1 MENTKE
7 NMNENMNGNVL
18 ARRSDELREIRI
30 IPDYTEMAAGSV
42 LVCCGRTRVLC
53 TASVQ
58 EGVPP
63 FLKGKGTGWLTAEYA
78 MLPGA
83 TPQRKQRDGVK
94 KDGRSVEIQRLIGRS
109 LRAAC
114 DLTRMGERTI
124 YIDCDVLQADG
135 GTRTASITGGFVAL
149 CLAVD
154 RLIKEGRMQ
163 DSPIVRQVA
172 AISVGIVDR
181 VCTLDLEYAQDS
193 RAEVDMNIVMTRDA
207 KGGMGFVEVQ
217 GTGEH
222 GCYSRDELNRL
233 LDLGEKG
240 VRELMQAQL
249 DALGERASVLF
260 KKPRLV
266 LASNNFGKLRELR
279 AMLGDRFDVCSM
291 REMGISV
298 DVEENGET
306 FEENAL
312 IKAEALM
319 KLTGCATL
327 ADDSGLC
334 VDALGGRPGVHSA
347 RYCGVHGDDE
357 ANNQLLL
364 KELENVADENRTA
377 RYAAAVALCRPGHA
391 PLLAHGSCEG
401 RILREYAGEGG
412 FGYDPLFYSSDLN
425 MSFGLASAEAKN
437 GISHRAR
444 AIAAL
449 IEKLEAEE

>member
-1 MENTKE
+1 MEMLRKSN
-7 NMNENMNGNVL
+7 
-18 ARRSDELREIRI
+18 ELREIKI
-30 IPDYTEMAAGSV
+30 IPDFTEMAAGSV
-42 LVCCGRTRVLC
+42 LICCGKTRVLC

-114 DLTRMGERTI
+114 DFSRMGERTV
-124 YIDCDVLQADG
+124 YIDCDVIQADG
-135 GTRTASITGGFVAL
+135 GTRTASITGAFVAL

-154 RLIKEGRMQ
+154 KLIKEGKMQ

-181 VCTLDLEYAQDS
+181 VPTLDLEYVQDV
-193 RAEVDMNIVMTRDA
+193 RAETDMNVVMTRDA
-207 KGGMGFVEVQ
+207 KGRMGYVEVQ

-222 GCYSRDELNRL
+222 GCYSRDELNSL
-233 LDLGEKG
+233 LDLAEKG
-240 VRELMQAQL
+240 VNELMQAQA
-249 DALGERASVLF
+249 DALGERAHVLF
-260 KKPRLV
+260 KKPKLV
-266 LASNNFGKLRELR
+266 LASNNFGKLRELK
-279 AMLGDRFDVCSM
+279 AILGDIYDVYSQ
-291 REMGISV
+291 REMGINLE
-298 DVEENGET
+298 VEENGET

-327 ADDSGLC
+327 ADDSGIC
-334 VDALGGRPGVHSA
+334 VDALNGRPGVYSA

-364 KELENVADENRTA
+364 KELENVDDPNRTA
-377 RYAAAVALCRPGHA
+377 HYGAAVALCRPGHA
-391 PLLAHGSCEG
+391 PLITYGKCEG
-401 RILREYAGEGG
+401 RILREYRGEGG
-412 FGYDPLFYSSDLN
+412 FGYDPMFFSTDLG
-425 MSFGLASAEAKN
+425 MTFGEADPESKN
-437 GISHRAR
+437 GVSHRAR
-444 AIAAL
+444 AIRKL
-449 IEKLEAEE
+449 LELLEAEN

>member
-1 MENTKE
+1 MENIRK
-7 NMNENMNGNVL
+7 N
-18 ARRSDELREIRI
+18 DEMREIRI
-30 IPDYTEMAAGSV
+30 IPDYTEMSAGSV
-42 LVCCGRTRVLC
+42 LVCCGKTCVLC

-114 DLTRMGERTI
+114 DFSRMGERTI

-149 CLAVD
+149 CLAVAK
-154 RLIKEGRMQ
+154 LMNEGKMQ
-163 DSPIVRQVA
+163 DSPIVKQVA
-172 AISVGIVDR
+172 AISVGIVDGE
-181 VCTLDLEYAQDS
+181 CTLDLEYSQDC
-193 RAEVDMNIVMTRDA
+193 RAETDMNVVMTRDA
-207 KGGMGFVEVQ
+207 KGNMGYVEVQ

-222 GCYSRDELNRL
+222 GCYSRAELNQL
-233 LDLGEKG
+233 LDLAEKG
-240 VRELMQAQL
+240 VNELMDAQV
-249 DALGERASVLF
+249 AAMGERANVLF
-260 KKPRLV
+260 KKPKLV
-266 LASNNFGKLRELR
+266 LASNNFGKLKELK
-279 AMLGDRFDVCSM
+279 AILGDIYDVYSM
-291 REMGISV
+291 REMGINM

-327 ADDSGLC
+327 ADDSGIC
-334 VDALGGRPGVHSA
+334 VDALNGRPGVYSA
-347 RYCGVHGDDE
+347 RYSGVHGDDE

-364 KELENVADENRTA
+364 KELENVDEDARTA
-377 RYAAAVALCRPGHA
+377 HYGAAVALCRPGHE
-391 PLLAHGSCEG
+391 PMLAYGKCEG
-401 RILREYAGEGG
+401 RILREYRGEGG
-412 FGYDPLFYSSDLN
+412 FGYDPLFYSDDLK
-425 MSFGLASAEAKN
+425 MTFAEADAAAKN
-437 GISHRAR
+437 GVSHRAR
-444 AIAAL
+444 AIHQL
-449 IEKLEAEE
+449 LKKLEEEA